1 VEPRLVSVLW
11 SALSGA
17 NAVKEVSVDQQKY
30 IQTKVEEFAS
40 TLEDLN
46 ESEVPQGMDRGKLLK
61 IVGAGGAAV
70 SLPALLAACGGG
82 KKSSAGGGVGKYPST
97 PKWKFVFVNHVTT
110 NPFFVPT
117 QYGISDADAIFGTSH
132 QWTGSANSDVGQMVS
147 AMNTAISSGAS
158 AIAVSIIDP
167 KAFNAPVQK
176 ALSKGIPVVSYN
188 ADAPPTAR
196 NKRLAYIGQDLFVS
210 GQKMGERIVSMI
222 PSGDVAGFIAT
233 PGSLNIQPRIDGAK
247 DAIAKSG
254 KPINFKEIATGAAV
268 DEELSKIDA
277 YYQGHKSLKGMF
289 AVDAGSTQGVAQVMQ
304 KYGLQNK
311 GIHGGGYDLL
321 PTTLKLI
328 DKGVLD
334 FTIDQQPYLQGF
346 YPVVQLFLYKISGGL
361 MAPSETNTGLLFVT
375 KDNVKPYLT
384 TKTRYEG
391 SSSQQKYV
399 KTPA

>member
-1 VEPRLVSVLW
+1 
-11 SALSGA
+11 
-17 NAVKEVSVDQQKY
+17 VDGKKY
-30 IQTKVEEFAS
+30 LETQLDEFAS
-40 TLEDLN
+40 LVEDLP
-46 ESEVPQGMDRGKLLK
+46 ESEVPAGMDRRKLLG
-61 IVGAGGAAV
+61 IIGAGGAAA

-82 KKSSAGGGVGKYPST
+82 GGKSSSSGVGKYPET

-132 QWTGSANSDVGQMVS
+132 QWTGSANSDVGEMVS
-147 AMNTAISSGAS
+147 AMNTAISSGADG
-158 AIAVSIIDP
+158 IAVSIIDP
-167 KAFNAPVQK
+167 KAFNGPVQK
-176 ALSKGIPVVSYN
+176 ALNKDIPVVSYN
-188 ADAPPTAR
+188 ADAPPDSG

-210 GQKMGERIVSMI
+210 GQKMGERIVEMV

-247 DAIAKSG
+247 KAIADSG
-254 KPINFKEIATGAAV
+254 KPINFKEIATGPDV
-268 DEELSKIDA
+268 NEELAKIDA
-277 YYQGHKSLKGMF
+277 YYQGHKDLKGMF
-289 AVDAGSTQGVAQVMQ
+289 AVDAGSTQGVAQTMD

-346 YPVVQLFLYKISGGL
+346 HPVTQLFLNKISGGL
-361 MAPSETNTGLLFVT
+361 MAPSDTNTGLLFVT
-375 KDNVKPYLT
+375 KDIVKPYLT

-399 KTPA
+399 KTS